1 MTKAVTSPPEWRRR
15 AALVASGPKVQFPPS
30 PSDGPDV
37 SGGWRGPSGRVELGA
52 SALGGWAAL
61 ERGDDDVAGPAAARC
76 RAFAWEQP
84 DDAAGVL
91 LGWEDGR
98 PVEPLARAHAFGQPY
113 GDVGA
118 AVAFLARS
126 FEEGGDVEDLDAAV
140 ELHDLVVALGE
151 GVWQP
156 QGALVGWGG
165 ALLYGITGEDA
176 FLATA
181 ERMADVL
188 AETQAP
194 SGAWRSA
201 GGDGDGNGGNSG
213 RDDAGNSDELLTQLC
228 AATLVAMADAVEAR
242 AEVERALAAS
252 SDEDDQ

>member
-15 AALVASGPKVQFPPS
+15 ATLVVSAPSGQFPPT
-30 PSDGPDV
+30 PATGPHP
-37 SGGWRGPSGRVELGA
+37 SGGWVGPSGRVELGA

-61 ERGDDDVAGPAAARC
+61 EAGEDEAAQRAAALC
-76 RAFAWEQP
+76 RRIAWEQP

-91 LGWEDGR
+91 VGWEDDR
-98 PVEPLARAHAFGQPY
+98 PTEPLARANGSGQPY

-118 AVAFLARS
+118 AVAFLGRA

-151 GVWQP
+151 GVWEP
-156 QGALVGWGG
+156 ANALVGWGG
-165 ALLYGITGEDA
+165 ALLYEITGEDA

-188 AETQAP
+188 SETQAP
-194 SGAWRSA
+194 GGSW
-201 GGDGDGNGGNSG
+201 GDGD
-213 RDDAGNSDELLTQLC
+213 DVLTALA

-242 AEVERALAAS
+242 ADVEETMSAG
-252 SDEDDQ
+252 EE

>member
-15 AALVASGPKVQFPPS
+15 AALVESAPSAQFPPATLANQ
-30 PSDGPDV
+30 DV
-37 SGGWRGPSGRVELGA
+37 SGGFVGPSGIVELGA

-61 ERGDDDVAGPAAARC
+61 EQGDDDAAARAAALC
-76 RAFAWEQP
+76 RRFSWEQP
-84 DDAAGVL
+84 DDAPGIM
-91 LGWEDGR
+91 LGWEDDHAA
-98 PVEPLARAHAFGQPY
+98 EPLARANAPGQPY

-118 AVAFLARS
+118 AVAFLSRC
-126 FEEGGDVEDLDAAV
+126 FEEAGDVDDLDAAV

-156 QGALVGWGG
+156 ANALVGWGG

-188 AETQAP
+188 SEMQAP
-194 SGAWRSA
+194 
-201 GGDGDGNGGNSG
+201 DGSWGNG
-213 RDDAGNSDELLTQLC
+213 
-228 AATLVAMADAVEAR
+228 DAV
-242 AEVERALAAS
+242 L
-252 SDEDDQ
+252 

>member
-1 MTKAVTSPPEWRRR
+1 M
-15 AALVASGPKVQFPPS
+15 
-30 PSDGPDV
+30 
-37 SGGWRGPSGRVELGA
+37 
-52 SALGGWAAL
+52 
-61 ERGDDDVAGPAAARC
+61 ERGDDDVAGPAAALC
-76 RAFAWEQP
+76 RAFAWDQP

-98 PVEPLARAHAFGQPY
+98 LVEPLARAHASGQPY

-126 FEEGGDVEDLDAAV
+126 FEEGGDVDDLDAAV

-165 ALLYGITGEDA
+165 ALLYEITGEDA

-181 ERMADVL
+181 ERMADAL

-194 SGAWRSA
+194 SGVWGSSDTSGAP
-201 GGDGDGNGGNSG
+201 GEGDE
-213 RDDAGNSDELLTQLC
+213 ALTQLC

-242 AEVERALAAS
+242 VEVERALAAAS
-252 SDEDDQ
+252 EETDSVTGDQ